1 MSETYEIYTPNGGIL
16 DVEKKTNKILLYD
29 GGAKVGKYTQEYSK
43 ALFEADRI
51 LRNSPYKDYKPQYLD
66 PEFHTGEKSTL
77 LEFKDWQSIY
87 LKDPIKGSI
96 APWTKAEKAYYKSLK
111 TKRERYKYLVIRSGI
126 RSVVI
131 DILYEAIGAVD
142 EKGNVDPKYEKL
154 YRIVDDNKH
163 NLRSSL
169 FHNEWGMAAGIL
181 GDYKYLANDMS
192 QNGFNARFIQA
203 TILYIQLSGGS
214 SILDKPLSGGSSI
227 LDKPHL
233 LGAIYGYADIAVGS
247 GLVGVHKNPLREQE
261 IKTLAKT
268 LKPDEFGMLPFID
281 EIMGVDW
288 VIDLNKYDIASD
300 QFGSMYKALRSDI
313 VEGKIKDPR
322 DIDSTYES
330 RREFDRYRGGYKNGM
345 RQGYETDTP
354 NDWSE
359 ERAQLFNDTL
369 ILHAKLAALTPPQGY
384 PNAPYYFTPE
394 NLEWYYK
401 RHKLDRLLDPRIP
414 AIYRYNFPQELRA
427 KILAYAKEHNIKE

>member
-16 DVEKKTNKILLYD
+16 DVEKETNKILLYD

-51 LRNSPYKDYKPQYLD
+51 LRTSPYINYQPRYLD
-66 PEFHTGEKSTL
+66 PEFHTGQKSTL

-96 APWTKAEKAYYKSLK
+96 APWTKAEKAYYNSLK
-111 TKRERYKYLVIRSGI
+111 TKKERYKYLVIRSGI

-131 DILYEAIGAVD
+131 DIPYEAIGAVD
-142 EKGNVDPKYEKL
+142 EKGNVDPKYEEL
-154 YRIVDDNKH
+154 YRTVDDNKH

-214 SILDKPLSGGSSI
+214 SILDKPN
-227 LDKPHL
+227 L

-247 GLVGVHKNPLREQE
+247 GLVGVHKNPLREQQ

-300 QFGSMYKALRSDI
+300 QFGSMYKALRSDV

-322 DIDSTYES
+322 DVDSTYES
-330 RREFDRYRGGYKNGM
+330 RREFDRHRGGYKNGM
-345 RQGYETDTP
+345 LQGYGTDTP

-401 RHKLDRLLDPRIP
+401 RHKLDKLLDPRIP
-414 AIYRYNFPQELRA
+414 AIYRYNFPRELRA
-427 KILAYAKEHNIKE
+427 KILAYAKEYNIKD

>member
-1 MSETYEIYTPNGGIL
+1 
-16 DVEKKTNKILLYD
+16 
-29 GGAKVGKYTQEYSK
+29 
-43 ALFEADRI
+43 R
-51 LRNSPYKDYKPQYLD
+51 
-66 PEFHTGEKSTL
+66 
-77 LEFKDWQSIY
+77 
-87 LKDPIKGSI
+87 
-96 APWTKAEKAYYKSLK
+96 
-111 TKRERYKYLVIRSGI
+111 
-126 RSVVI
+126 
-131 DILYEAIGAVD
+131 
-142 EKGNVDPKYEKL
+142 
-154 YRIVDDNKH
+154 
-163 NLRSSL
+163 
-169 FHNEWGMAAGIL
+169 
-181 GDYKYLANDMS
+181 
-192 QNGFNARFIQA
+192 NGFNARFIQA

-214 SILDKPLSGGSSI
+214 SILDKPN
-227 LDKPHL
+227 L

-288 VIDLNKYDIASD
+288 VIDYNKYRIASD
-300 QFGSMYKALRSDI
+300 QFGNMYRALRSDI

-330 RREFDRYRGGYKNGM
+330 RREFDRHRGGYKNGM
-345 RQGYETDTP
+345 LQGYGTDTP

-359 ERAQLFNDTL
+359 EEAQLFNDTL

-401 RHKLDRLLDPRIP
+401 KHKLDAKLDPRIP
-414 AIYRYNFPQELRA
+414 AIYRYNFPEYLRA

>member
-1 MSETYEIYTPNGGIL
+1 MSETYEIYMPNGIIL
-16 DVEKKTNKILLYD
+16 DVEKKTNKILLDD

-43 ALFEADRI
+43 ALFEAHNI
-51 LRNSPYKDYKPQYLD
+51 KQNSPYKDYQPRYLD
-66 PEFHTGEKSTL
+66 PNLYTGQSSTL

-111 TKRERYKYLVIRSGI
+111 TKKERYKYLVIRSGI

-131 DILYEAIGAVD
+131 DIPYEAIGAVD

-154 YRIVDDNKH
+154 YKIVDDNKH

-181 GDYKYLANDMS
+181 GDYKYLANDMF

-214 SILDKPLSGGSSI
+214 SILDKPN
-227 LDKPHL
+227 L

-288 VIDLNKYDIASD
+288 IIDLNKYRLAND
-300 QFGSMYKALRSDI
+300 QFGSIYKALRSDI

-322 DIDSTYES
+322 DVDSTYES
-330 RREFDRYRGGYKNGM
+330 RREFDRYMVGYRKGM
-345 RQGYETDTP
+345 AQGYGTDTP

-394 NLEWYYK
+394 KLEWYYK
-401 RHKLDRLLDPRIP
+401 RHKLDKLLDPRIP

-427 KILAYAKEHNIKE
+427 KIQAYAKEHNIKE

>member
-1 MSETYEIYTPNGGIL
+1 
-16 DVEKKTNKILLYD
+16 
-29 GGAKVGKYTQEYSK
+29 
-43 ALFEADRI
+43 
-51 LRNSPYKDYKPQYLD
+51 
-66 PEFHTGEKSTL
+66 
-77 LEFKDWQSIY
+77 
-87 LKDPIKGSI
+87 

-111 TKRERYKYLVIRSGI
+111 TKKERYKYLVIRSGI

-131 DILYEAIGAVD
+131 DIPYEAIGAVD

-181 GDYKYLANDMS
+181 GDYKYLANDMF

-214 SILDKPLSGGSSI
+214 SILDKP
-227 LDKPHL
+227 HL
-233 LGAIYGYADIAVGS
+233 LGAVYGYADIAVGS

-288 VIDLNKYDIASD
+288 VIDYNKYRIARD
-300 QFGSMYKALRSDI
+300 EFGSMYKALRSDI

-330 RREFDRYRGGYKNGM
+330 RREFDRHRGGYYNGM
-345 RQGYETDTP
+345 VNGYGTDTP

-427 KILAYAKEHNIKE
+427 KIRAYAKEHNIKE

>member
-1 MSETYEIYTPNGGIL
+1 MSETYKIYTPNGLTL
-16 DVEKKTNKILLYD
+16 DVEKDTNKILLYD

-51 LRNSPYKDYKPQYLD
+51 LRTSPYINYQPRYLD
-66 PEFHTGEKSTL
+66 PEFHTREKSTL

-111 TKRERYKYLVIRSGI
+111 TKKERYKYLVIRSGI

-131 DILYEAIGAVD
+131 DIPYEAIGAVD

-214 SILDKPLSGGSSI
+214 SILDKPN
-227 LDKPHL
+227 L

-330 RREFDRYRGGYKNGM
+330 RREFDHHRGGYKNGM

-384 PNAPYYFTPE
+384 PNAPRYYSPE
-394 NLEWYYK
+394 RLEIIYK

>member
-1 MSETYEIYTPNGGIL
+1 MSGNKDIYEIYTSNGLIL
-16 DVEKKTNKILLYD
+16 EVDKNTNQIIFDKRKD
-29 GGAKVGKYTQEYSK
+29 GREVGKYTQEYSK
-43 ALFEADRI
+43 AVFKSYHI
-51 LRNSPYKDYKPQYLD
+51 MKNSPYKDYQPQYLD
-66 PEFHTGEKSTL
+66 PNFYTGQKSTL
-77 LEFKDWQSIY
+77 VEFKEWQSIY

-111 TKRERYKYLVIRSGI
+111 TKKERYKYLVIRSGI

-131 DILYEAIGAVD
+131 DIPYDAYANVD
-142 EKGNVDPKYEKL
+142 EKGNLINEEYAYIYDEVNN
-154 YRIVDDNKH
+154 NKET
-163 NLRSSL
+163 LKSSL
-169 FHNEWGMAAGIL
+169 FRQEWGIAAGIL

-214 SILDKPLSGGSSI
+214 SILDKPN
-227 LDKPHL
+227 L

-288 VIDLNKYDIASD
+288 VIDYNEYQISEDEFGDI
-300 QFGSMYKALRSDI
+300 YEALRSDI

-330 RREFDRYRGGYKNGM
+330 RREFDRYMDGYSNGM
-345 RQGYETDTP
+345 INAYGYDIP
-354 NDWSE
+354 NDWND
-359 ERAQLFNDTL
+359 AQLKIDSM
-369 ILHAKLAALTPPQGY
+369 ILTAKLAALTPPQGY

-414 AIYRYNFPQELRA
+414 A
-427 KILAYAKEHNIKE
+427 

>member
-16 DVEKKTNKILLYD
+16 DVEKETNKILLYD

-51 LRNSPYKDYKPQYLD
+51 LRTSPYINYQPRYLD

-111 TKRERYKYLVIRSGI
+111 TKKERYKYLVIRSGI

-131 DILYEAIGAVD
+131 DIPYEAIGAVD

-214 SILDKPLSGGSSI
+214 SILDKPN
-227 LDKPHL
+227 L

-288 VIDLNKYDIASD
+288 VIDYNKYDIASD
-300 QFGSMYKALRSDI
+300 EFGDIYKALRSDV

-330 RREFDRYRGGYKNGM
+330 RREFDRYMDGYKNGM

-394 NLEWYYK
+394 RLEWIYK
-401 RHKLDRLLDPRIP
+401 RGYLDKLLDPRIP
-414 AIYRYNFPQELRA
+414 AIYRYNFPEELRA
-427 KILAYAKEHNIKE
+427 KIRAYAKEHN

>member
-51 LRNSPYKDYKPQYLD
+51 LRTSPYINYQPRYLD

-131 DILYEAIGAVD
+131 DIPYEAIGAVD

-169 FHNEWGMAAGIL
+169 FHNEWGMAVGIL

-203 TILYIQLSGGS
+203 TILYIQ
-214 SILDKPLSGGSSI
+214 LSGGSSI

-427 KILAYAKEHNIKE
+427 KILAYAKEHN

>member
-1 MSETYEIYTPNGGIL
+1 MSETYEIYTPNGLAL
-16 DVEKKTNKILLYD
+16 DVEKDTNKILFKENVKPT
-29 GGAKVGKYTQEYSK
+29 GNYTEEYSK
-43 ALFEADRI
+43 ALFEAHDI
-51 LRNSPYKDYKPQYLD
+51 KRNSPYKDYKPQYLD
-66 PEFHTGEKSTL
+66 PNFYTGQSSTL
-77 LEFKDWQSIY
+77 LEFKEWQSIY
-87 LKDPIKGSI
+87 LKDPIKGAI

-111 TKRERYKYLVIRSGI
+111 TKRERYKYLVIRSGL

-131 DILYEAIGAVD
+131 DIPYEAIGAVD

-300 QFGSMYKALRSDI
+300 QFGSMYKAL
-313 VEGKIKDPR
+313 
-322 DIDSTYES
+322 
-330 RREFDRYRGGYKNGM
+330 
-345 RQGYETDTP
+345 
-354 NDWSE
+354 
-359 ERAQLFNDTL
+359 
-369 ILHAKLAALTPPQGY
+369 
-384 PNAPYYFTPE
+384 
-394 NLEWYYK
+394 
-401 RHKLDRLLDPRIP
+401 
-414 AIYRYNFPQELRA
+414 
-427 KILAYAKEHNIKE
+427 

>member
-1 MSETYEIYTPNGGIL
+1 MSETYEIYTPNGLIL
-16 DVEKKTNKILLYD
+16 DVEKTNKILLYD

-43 ALFEADRI
+43 ALFEAHNI
-51 LRNSPYKDYKPQYLD
+51 KQNSPYKDYQPRYLD
-66 PEFHTGEKSTL
+66 PNLYTGQSSTL

-111 TKRERYKYLVIRSGI
+111 TKKERYKYLVIRSGI

-131 DILYEAIGAVD
+131 DIPYEAIGAVD

-154 YRIVDDNKH
+154 YKIVDDNKH

-181 GDYKYLANDMS
+181 GDYKYLANDMF

-214 SILDKPLSGGSSI
+214 SILDKPN
-227 LDKPHL
+227 L

-288 VIDLNKYDIASD
+288 VIDYNKYRIARDESGDI
-300 QFGSMYKALRSDI
+300 YKALRSDI

-330 RREFDRYRGGYKNGM
+330 RREFDRYMDGYSNGM
-345 RQGYETDTP
+345 INAYGYDIP
-354 NDWSE
+354 NDRSE
-359 ERAQLFNDTL
+359 ESAQLFNDTL

-384 PNAPYYFTPE
+384 PNAPRYFTPE

-401 RHKLDRLLDPRIP
+401 RHKLDKLLDPRIP

-427 KILAYAKEHNIKE
+427 KIRAYAKEHNIKE

>member
-1 MSETYEIYTPNGGIL
+1 
-16 DVEKKTNKILLYD
+16 
-29 GGAKVGKYTQEYSK
+29 
-43 ALFEADRI
+43 
-51 LRNSPYKDYKPQYLD
+51 
-66 PEFHTGEKSTL
+66 
-77 LEFKDWQSIY
+77 
-87 LKDPIKGSI
+87 
-96 APWTKAEKAYYKSLK
+96 
-111 TKRERYKYLVIRSGI
+111 YLVIRSGI

-131 DILYEAIGAVD
+131 DIPYEAIGAVD

-214 SILDKPLSGGSSI
+214 SILDKPN
-227 LDKPHL
+227 L

-288 VIDLNKYDIASD
+288 VIDYNKYRLANDEFGDI
-300 QFGSMYKALRSDI
+300 YKALRSDV

-322 DIDSTYES
+322 DVDSTYES
-330 RREFDRYRGGYKNGM
+330 RREFDRYMVGYRKGM

-401 RHKLDRLLDPRIP
+401 RHKLDKLLDPRIP
-414 AIYRYNFPQELRA
+414 AIYRYNFPEDLRA

>member
-1 MSETYEIYTPNGGIL
+1 MRCR
-16 DVEKKTNKILLYD
+16 KKTNKILLYD

-111 TKRERYKYLVIRSGI
+111 TKRERYKYLAIRSGL

-131 DILYEAIGAVD
+131 DIPYDAIGAVD

-203 TILYIQLSGGS
+203 TILYIQ
-214 SILDKPLSGGSSI
+214 LSGGSSI

>member
-1 MSETYEIYTPNGGIL
+1 MSETYEIYTPNGLIL
-16 DVEKKTNKILLYD
+16 EVDKNTNQIIFDKRED
-29 GGAKVGKYTQEYSK
+29 GREVGKYTQEYSK
-43 ALFEADRI
+43 ALFEAHNI
-51 LRNSPYKDYKPQYLD
+51 KQNSPYKDYQPQYLD

-111 TKRERYKYLVIRSGI
+111 TKKERYKYLVIRSGI

-131 DILYEAIGAVD
+131 DIPYEAIGAVD

-214 SILDKPLSGGSSI
+214 SILDKPN
-227 LDKPHL
+227 L

-288 VIDLNKYDIASD
+288 VIDYNKYRIA
-300 QFGSMYKALRSDI
+300 
-313 VEGKIKDPR
+313 R
-322 DIDSTYES
+322 DEFC
-330 RREFDRYRGGYKNGM
+330 RRKNKM
-345 RQGYETDTP
+345 
-354 NDWSE
+354 
-359 ERAQLFNDTL
+359 
-369 ILHAKLAALTPPQGY
+369 
-384 PNAPYYFTPE
+384 
-394 NLEWYYK
+394 
-401 RHKLDRLLDPRIP
+401 
-414 AIYRYNFPQELRA
+414 
-427 KILAYAKEHNIKE
+427 

>member
-51 LRNSPYKDYKPQYLD
+51 LRTSPYINYQPRYLD

-111 TKRERYKYLVIRSGI
+111 TKKERYKYLVIRSGI

-131 DILYEAIGAVD
+131 DIPYEAIGAVD
-142 EKGNVDPKYEKL
+142 EKGNVDPKYEEL
-154 YRIVDDNKH
+154 YRTVDDNKH

-214 SILDKPLSGGSSI
+214 SILDKPN
-227 LDKPHL
+227 L

-300 QFGSMYKALRSDI
+300 QFGSMYRALRSDI

-330 RREFDRYRGGYKNGM
+330 RREFDHHRGGYKNGM

-401 RHKLDRLLDPRIP
+401 RHKLDKLLDPRIP
-414 AIYRYNFPQELRA
+414 AIYRYNFPEDLRA

>member
-16 DVEKKTNKILLYD
+16 DVEKETNKILLYD

-43 ALFEADRI
+43 ALFEAHNI
-51 LRNSPYKDYKPQYLD
+51 KQNSPYKDYQPQYLD

-111 TKRERYKYLVIRSGI
+111 TKKERYKYLVIRSGI

-131 DILYEAIGAVD
+131 DIPYEAIGAVD

-214 SILDKPLSGGSSI
+214 SILDKPN
-227 LDKPHL
+227 L

-288 VIDLNKYDIASD
+288 VIDYNKYDIASD
-300 QFGSMYKALRSDI
+300 EFGDIYKALRSDV

-330 RREFDRYRGGYKNGM
+330 RREFDRYMDGYKNGM

-394 NLEWYYK
+394 RLEWIYK
-401 RHKLDRLLDPRIP
+401 RGYLDKLLDPRIP
-414 AIYRYNFPQELRA
+414 AIYRYNFPEELRA
-427 KILAYAKEHNIKE
+427 KIRAYAKEHNIKE

>member
-43 ALFEADRI
+43 ALFEADHI

-66 PEFHTGEKSTL
+66 PNFYTGQSSTL
-77 LEFKDWQSIY
+77 LEFKEWQSIY
-87 LKDPIKGSI
+87 LKDPIKGAI

-131 DILYEAIGAVD
+131 DIPYEAIGAVD

-169 FHNEWGMAAGIL
+169 FHNEWGMAAEIL

-203 TILYIQLSGGS
+203 TILYIQ
-214 SILDKPLSGGSSI
+214 LSGGSSI

>member
-43 ALFEADRI
+43 ALFEADCI
-51 LRNSPYKDYKPQYLD
+51 LRNSPYKDYQPRYLD
-66 PEFHTGEKSTL
+66 PNLYTGQSSTL

-111 TKRERYKYLVIRSGI
+111 TKKERYKYLVIRSGI

-131 DILYEAIGAVD
+131 DIPYEAIGAVD

-214 SILDKPLSGGSSI
+214 SILDKPN
-227 LDKPHL
+227 L

-288 VIDLNKYDIASD
+288 VIDYNKYDIASD
-300 QFGSMYKALRSDI
+300 EFGSMYKALRSDI

-322 DIDSTYES
+322 DVDSTYES
-330 RREFDRYRGGYKNGM
+330 RREFDRHRGGYKNGM

-401 RHKLDRLLDPRIP
+401 RHKLDKLLDPRIP
-414 AIYRYNFPQELRA
+414 AIYRYNFPEDLRA

>member
-1 MSETYEIYTPNGGIL
+1 MSETYEIYTPNGLIL

-43 ALFEADRI
+43 ALFEAHNI
-51 LRNSPYKDYKPQYLD
+51 KQNSPYKDYKPQYLD

-131 DILYEAIGAVD
+131 DIPYEAIGAVD

-214 SILDKPLSGGSSI
+214 SILDKPN
-227 LDKPHL
+227 L

-288 VIDLNKYDIASD
+288 VIDYNKYRIARD
-300 QFGSMYKALRSDI
+300 EFGSMYKALRSDI

-330 RREFDRYRGGYKNGM
+330 RREFDHHRGGYYNGM
-345 RQGYETDTP
+345 VNGYGTDTP

-401 RHKLDRLLDPRIP
+401 RHKLDKLLDPRIP

>member
-1 MSETYEIYTPNGGIL
+1 MSETYEIYTPDGLTL
-16 DVEKKTNKILLYD
+16 DVEKDTNKILFKENIKPT
-29 GGAKVGKYTQEYSK
+29 GNYTEEYSK
-43 ALFEADRI
+43 AVFKSYYI
-51 LRNSPYKDYKPQYLD
+51 MKNSPYKDYQPKYLD
-66 PEFHTGEKSTL
+66 PNFYTGKASTL
-77 LEFKDWQSIY
+77 LEFTEWQSIY

-131 DILYEAIGAVD
+131 DIPYEAIGAVD

-203 TILYIQLSGGS
+203 TILYIQ
-214 SILDKPLSGGSSI
+214 LSGGSSI

>member
-1 MSETYEIYTPNGGIL
+1 MSETYKIYTPNGIAVKV
-16 DVEKKTNKILLYD
+16 DKETNKIYFVESLD
-29 GGAKVGKYTQEYSK
+29 SHPPAKGNYTEEYSK
-43 ALFEADRI
+43 ALFEAHNI
-51 LRNSPYKDYKPQYLD
+51 KRNSPYKDYKPQYLD

-131 DILYEAIGAVD
+131 DIPYEAIGAVD

-203 TILYIQLSGGS
+203 TILYIQ
-214 SILDKPLSGGSSI
+214 LSGGSSI